1 MFHLNW
7 TAPAWKKKK
16 NLHRK
21 EKKTKKKK
29 RSLLTAIQKR
39 IKIKIS
45 VAHWHGVFK
54 LGRKKK
60 VNFIQLNVWS
70 FFLSFCGMFFLFVF
84 ILFYFS
90 RLPLTLKE
98 NLWHHSGRG
107 GVSLETTLRPWRTRR
122 TKMMVQIN
130 LINKWQSGHIGQN
143 VLFNPFT
150 GV

>member
-7 TAPAWKKKK
+7 TAPAWKKKISI
-16 NLHRK
+16 
-21 EKKTKKKK
+21 EKRKKKEK

-60 VNFIQLNVWS
+60 SKLYTAKCLK

>member
-7 TAPAWKKKK
+7 TAPAWKKKISIEKRK
-16 NLHRK
+16 N
-21 EKKTKKKK
+21 KKKK
-29 RSLLTAIQKR
+29 KKLINSHTKKDKNKNQCGTLTWSFQT
-39 IKIKIS
+39 
-45 VAHWHGVFK
+45 W
-54 LGRKKK
+54 KKK
-60 VNFIQLNVWS
+60 KSKLYTAKCLK